1 MKPSL
6 APRQFLFLVFA
17 GWVNRHQNQVIDYL
31 MEENRVLREQ
41 LGTRRLRLTDAQ
53 RRRLAEKGRA
63 LGRKALAEV
72 AGIVTPDTILRWYR
86 KLIANKYDGS
96 MRRGPGRPKTKQA
109 IVELVLTMARA
120 NPRWG
125 YTRLCGALHHLGHGI
140 GRNTIK
146 RILLD
151 HGLEPAP
158 ERGKRV
164 TWATFLK
171 THWGAIAAA
180 DFFTVE
186 VLTLFGLVRYWVFFA
201 IELKTR
207 KVVVAGIT
215 AEPNG
220 WWMLQIGRNL
230 TECCDGFLR
239 DTRYIILDRDPLYT
253 AAFRQLLKD
262 SGGKVVR
269 LPARSP
275 NLNAH
280 AERFV
285 LSVKSECLSRMVPLG
300 EEHLRR
306 AVREYVAHYHSERH
320 HQGLGNRL
328 IAPANTDAVVGTGPV
343 RRRERLGGLLN
354 FYYREAA

>member
-6 APRQFLFLVFA
+6 APLQFLFLVFA
-17 GWVNRHQNQVIDYL
+17 GWVNREQEAVIAYL
-31 MEENRVLREQ
+31 REENAVLREQ
-41 LGTRRLRLTDAQ
+41 LGKRRLRLTNAQ
-53 RRRLAEKGRA
+53 RRRMAVKGRA
-63 LGRKALAEV
+63 LGRKVLAGV
-72 AGIVTPDTILRWYR
+72 AGIVAPDTILRWYR
-86 KLIANKYDGS
+86 ELVAKKYDGS
-96 MRRGPGRPKTKQA
+96 MRRGPGRPRTKED

-125 YTRLCGALHHLGHGI
+125 YTRLRGALHHLGHDI

-151 HGLEPAP
+151 HCLEPAP
-158 ERGKRV
+158 ERGKRM

-171 THWGAIAAA
+171 THWDAIAAA

-186 VLTLFGLVRYWVFFA
+186 VLTLFGLVRYWVFFV

-207 KVVVAGIT
+207 MVVVGGIT
-215 AEPNG
+215 ADPHG
-220 WWMLQIGRNL
+220 GWMLQIGRNL
-230 TECCDGFLR
+230 TDCDDGFLR
-239 DTRYIILDRDPLYT
+239 DTRHLILDRDPLYT

-262 SGGKVVR
+262 SGCKIVR
-269 LPARSP
+269 LPPRSP
-275 NLNAH
+275 DLNAH

-285 LSVKSECLSRMVPLG
+285 LSIKSECLSRMVPLG

-343 RRRERLGGLLN
+343 RRRERLGGLLS